1 MDKLKM
7 LTVNKA
13 DENYKKLAEMFPNA
27 VTEAIDENGEVVRAI
42 DKDVLMQEI
51 NTRVVDG
58 KEERYQFTWPDK
70 KKSVLLAN
78 APINKTLRP
87 CREESVD
94 FDNTENL
101 YIEGDNLE
109 VLKLLQETYL
119 GKIKMIYIDPPYNTG
134 NDFVYNDE
142 FGMHNTEW
150 DGISGN
156 YDDDGNQ
163 IVGKLEKNTE
173 NKGRFHTN
181 WLNMIYP
188 RLRLAKDLLSDDGVI
203 FISIDDNEAE
213 NLKKICNDIYGED
226 CFIAQFVISSN
237 SSKNNSR
244 FVSVSHEYVLC
255 YAKDYCS
262 LTINWKVKKNGV
274 EEFQR
279 RAKQLVERG
288 LSNERIHEELLELV
302 KYPRFYELDH
312 YTYADKRGVYQTNDP
327 GGVPNGNKT
336 TEIIHPITGK
346 RCAKPSG
353 GWRFKEEEINRKLQN
368 DEFEFGVDE
377 TIIPRPKRYIDDF
390 MYSVPKSVAF
400 FDSQGSTKWL
410 KAEKLPFDFPKATDL
425 IKWILS
431 MYPYND
437 EYVLDFF
444 SGSATTA
451 HAVMQL
457 NAEDGGHRKF
467 IMVQL
472 PEKTDEKSEA
482 YKAGYKNIC
491 EIGKERIRRAGAKIQ
506 KERAESIAF
515 TKHEWNQSCYYIEH
529 QEECDKLGHLPDEYV
544 AKLHPPIDTGFRV
557 LKCDSSNMKEVYYT
571 PDEYEMS
578 LFDSLEDNIKEDRT
592 SEDLLF
598 QVMLDL
604 GILLSSK
611 IEETT
616 ISGKKVFK
624 VDGNYLIACFDK
636 NVTEDVITEIAK
648 QKPYYF
654 VMRDSSMANDS
665 VATNFDQIFATYSP
679 DTVRKVL

>member
-7 LTVNKA
+7 QTANKA
-13 DENYKKLAEMFPNA
+13 DENFKKLAAMFPNA
-27 VTEAIDENGEVVRAI
+27 VTETIDENGEVVRAI

-51 NTRVVDG
+51 SCKVVDG
-58 KEERYQFTWPDK
+58 NEERYQFTWPDK

-142 FGMHNTEW
+142 FGMRNEEW
-150 DGISGN
+150 DGVSGN

-173 NKGRFHTN
+173 ANGRFHTD

-188 RLRLAKDLLSDDGVI
+188 RLKLAKDLLSDDGVI
-203 FISIDDNEAE
+203 FISIDDNEVE
-213 NLKKICNDIYGED
+213 NLKKICNELFGESNYINHFAWVSNITGRQLSGRGSAKTWESILVYAKNINFIESFCIDISFAKEKMQDAYKGFKKDIRTDGYGEYAIGD
-226 CFIAQFVISSN
+226 TLYNHNRKFNEETRPNLVFSIFYNPLTEEITTGNIGEKKDGFIELKPHKNGDGTHKYHAWRWSKQKIENESYNLIVLPTSSN
-237 SSKNNSR
+237 RYEIYTRIREFNSTI
-244 FVSVSHEYVLC
+244 L
-255 YAKDYCS
+255 KDLITNIS
-262 LTINWKVKKNGV
+262 NGDTEVQALFDKK
-274 EEFQR
+274 
-279 RAKQLVERG
+279 
-288 LSNERIHEELLELV
+288 
-302 KYPRFYELDH
+302 KYFDY
-312 YTYADKRGVYQTNDP
+312 
-327 GGVPNGNKT
+327 
-336 TEIIHPITGK
+336 
-346 RCAKPSG
+346 
-353 GWRFKEEEINRKLQN
+353 
-368 DEFEFGVDE
+368 
-377 TIIPRPKRYIDDF
+377 
-390 MYSVPKSVAF
+390 PKSVDLLIVFINAIADK
-400 FDSQGSTKWL
+400 DS
-410 KAEKLPFDFPKATDL
+410 
-425 IKWILS
+425 II
-431 MYPYND
+431 
-437 EYVLDFF
+437 LDFF

-457 NAEDGGHRKF
+457 NAEDGRNRKF

-472 PEKTDEKSEA
+472 PEETDEKSEA

-491 EIGKERIRRAGAKIQ
+491 EIGKERIRRAAKKI
-506 KERAESIAF
+506 AE
-515 TKHEWNQSCYYIEH
+515 ENPE
-529 QEECDKLGHLPDEYV
+529 
-544 AKLHPPIDTGFRV
+544 AKFDGGFRV
-557 LKCDSSNMKEVYYT
+557 LKCDTSNMKEVYYN
-571 PDEYEMS
+571 PAEYEPS
-578 LFDSLEDNIKEDRT
+578 LFSRLEDNIKEDRT
-592 SEDLLF
+592 PEDLLF

-604 GILLSSK
+604 GVLLSSK

-616 ISGKKVFK
+616 IAGKKVFN
-624 VDGNYLIACFDK
+624 VEDNNLIACFDD
-636 NVTEDVITEIAK
+636 NVTEEVITEIAK

-665 VATNFDQIFATYSP
+665 VATNFEQIFAAYSP